1 MKRNILGLFEFINI
15 LFIFSSV
22 LTAFHSVFR
31 KKTSE
36 SFHVCQA
43 SIVSR
48 PLENPSP
55 PSGNPVT
62 TLLGWEWGIRTGSVQ
77 SFQRNTSVIF
87 KYGGVK
93 GK

>member
-31 KKTSE
+31 KKDL

-48 PLENPSP
+48 PLENPFPP